1 MSTIYIHWP
10 FCISKCHYCDFNS
23 VARNGE
29 PNHEMWFKKYINV
42 LTRFKNDFY
51 KNELITSVYFG
62 GGTPSLIP
70 SWFVEQLID
79 EIAIEFR
86 LSTDAEI
93 TLEANPK
100 TIDRQKALELRA
112 AGVNRISIG
121 VQSLVDSDLKI
132 LGRIHS
138 ATEAKDC
145 VFTMAEIFSNIS
157 LDMIYNRPGQ
167 NIDSWEV
174 ELNEVLAFPISHA
187 SLYELIVEPGTR
199 MEAMINSGIVPPPS
213 DSSNFFE
220 ETMSITKE
228 HGFEMYEVSN
238 FAKNKNY
245 GRHNLSYWKY
255 EDYYGIGP
263 GAHSR
268 VSVNGRKLAI
278 AQIANNTD
286 WLNWAENPVF
296 TMEDLSEE
304 DQAKERLIMG
314 LRSTCG
320 VNLNDFS
327 DHVKSKCNI
336 WKKINKLQQNSY
348 IMRNGENVV
357 LTRNGIMKLNL
368 IIQYLVEGL

>member
-1 MSTIYIHWP
+1 
-10 FCISKCHYCDFNS
+10 
-23 VARNGE
+23 
-29 PNHEMWFKKYINV
+29 MWFKKYINV